1 MLRHMP
7 LTEDI
12 ISSRYQITG
21 YHTDAVIIND
31 IKYKNSLILT
41 ADSII
46 NPWPVQSIDDLNEQ
60 TLKPLLELNAD
71 VVLLATGR
79 KQQFPG
85 ARLMGQFGQR
95 GIGLE
100 IMDIGALCRT
110 FNILV
115 AEDRAVVAAI
125 LLNDA

>member
-1 MLRHMP
+1 MP

-21 YHTDAVIIND
+21 YQSDAVIINE
-31 IKYKNSLILT
+31 KRYQSSLILT
-41 ADSII
+41 AESIVS
-46 NPWPVQSIDDLNEQ
+46 PWPVQHIDDLNESNLQ
-60 TLKPLLELNAD
+60 PLFDLNAD
-71 VVLLATGR
+71 VVLLATGH
-79 KQQFPG
+79 KQQFPS
-85 ARLMGQFGQR
+85 ARLMGLFGQQ

-115 AEDRAVVAAI
+115 AEDRAVTAAI
-125 LLNDA
+125 LLND